1 MDLLVNNTLGNS
13 SIGKCRKCIIFQNLS
28 AYEEL
33 PPAQDAEEKAN
44 NKENNSRIQ
53 TYKWSQDNED
63 VTLKFEVPDGTTK
76 ESIVCEIKT
85 DSMSIRIGEDI
96 LLSGTLFAKVKSEE
110 STWTLD
116 KNRYLGLLTLFL
128 YLFTYELNIA
138 LHFESVYVCN
148 NFSVSVLPLVF

>member
-1 MDLLVNNTLGNS
+1 MKIFGLFSKESVS
-13 SIGKCRKCIIFQNLS
+13 SFQNLS

-33 PPAQDAEEKAN
+33 PPAQDVEEKAN

-53 TYKWSQDNED
+53 AYKWSQDNED

-85 DSMSIRIGEDI
+85 DSISIRIGEDI
-96 LLSGTLFAKVKSEE
+96 LLSGMLFAKVKSEE

-128 YLFTYELNIA
+128 CLFT
-138 LHFESVYVCN
+138 V
-148 NFSVSVLPLVF
+148 

>member
-13 SIGKCRKCIIFQNLS
+13 SKGKCIIFQNLS

-33 PPAQDAEEKAN
+33 PSAQDAEEKATN
-44 NKENNSRIQ
+44 QENNSRIQ
-53 TYKWSQDNED
+53 AYKWSQDNED

-76 ESIVCEIKT
+76 ESIVCDIKT
-85 DSMSIRIGEDI
+85 DSMSILMGEDI

-116 KNRYLGLLTLFL
+116 KNRYLGLLTVFL
-128 YLFTYELNIA
+128 CLFT
-138 LHFESVYVCN
+138 V
-148 NFSVSVLPLVF
+148 

>member
-1 MDLLVNNTLGNS
+1 MDFLVNNILGNS
-13 SIGKCRKCIIFQNLS
+13 SKGKCIQNLS

-44 NKENNSRIQ
+44 NQENNSRIQ
-53 TYKWSQDNED
+53 AYKWSQDNED

-96 LLSGTLFAKVKSEE
+96 LLSGMLFAKVKSEE

-128 YLFTYELNIA
+128 RLFT
-138 LHFESVYVCN
+138 V
-148 NFSVSVLPLVF
+148 

>member
-1 MDLLVNNTLGNS
+1 MDFLVNNTLGNS
-13 SIGKCRKCIIFQNLS
+13 SKRKCIIFRNLS

-33 PPAQDAEEKAN
+33 PPAQDAEEKTN
-44 NKENNSRIQ
+44 NQENNSKIQ

>member
-1 MDLLVNNTLGNS
+1 MEIQVKESVS
-13 SIGKCRKCIIFQNLS
+13 SFQNLS

-33 PPAQDAEEKAN
+33 PPAQDAEEKTN
-44 NKENNSRIQ
+44 NQENNSKIQ
-53 TYKWSQDNED
+53 AYKWSQDNED

-85 DSMSIRIGEDI
+85 DSMSIRISEDI
-96 LLSGTLFAKVKSEE
+96 LLSGMLFAKVKSEE

-128 YLFTYELNIA
+128 CLFT
-138 LHFESVYVCN
+138 V
-148 NFSVSVLPLVF
+148 